1 MDHIRTHAD
10 PNVIKYLI
18 ANKIDIEKREVS
30 KEEGEELAAKYNMK
44 YFEMSARTGEN
55 ITETI
60 TELVNDIY
68 KKKYGSL
75 KENGFKVSAKSSG
88 NAPKSKCC

>member
-1 MDHIRTHAD
+1 MDHIRNHAD

-18 ANKIDIEKREVS
+18 ANKIDIEKREIS
-30 KEEGEELAAKYNMK
+30 KEEGEELAEKYNMK
-44 YFEMSARTGEN
+44 YFEMSAKTGQN

-60 TELVNDIY
+60 TALVNDIY
-68 KKKYGSL
+68 QKKYGNH
-75 KENGFKVSAKSSG
+75 KENGFKVSTKTSG